1 MAKARKA
8 MAPPPA
14 RARIEKNP
22 GHYNRPDS
30 EDTPSCAGGDYNEK
44 RSGYS
49 QFVEALRKHGPVIE
63 TMIVLDYEADAE
75 SGTEEGARESQDRVG
90 ATSAPGPSL
99 VEVQSVYLDMLTF
112 SRAERAEG
120 GQSSPVDQTLSL
132 PREHAADARAED
144 RHAARSSAREPDPEL
159 R

>member
-1 MAKARKA
+1 MAKAREA

-14 RARIEKNP
+14 RARIEKT
-22 GHYNRPDS
+22 HYNRPDS

-112 SRAERAEG
+112 SRAERADG

-144 RHAARSSAREPDPEL
+144 RHAARTGSSAREPDPEL

>member
-14 RARIEKNP
+14 RARIEKT
-22 GHYNRPDS
+22 HYNRPDS

-63 TMIVLDYEADAE
+63 TMIVLDYEADAK
-75 SGTEEGARESQDRVG
+75 SGNEEGARESQDRVG

-120 GQSSPVDQTLSL
+120 GQSSPVDQTLGL
-132 PREHAADARAED
+132 RREHAAHASAED